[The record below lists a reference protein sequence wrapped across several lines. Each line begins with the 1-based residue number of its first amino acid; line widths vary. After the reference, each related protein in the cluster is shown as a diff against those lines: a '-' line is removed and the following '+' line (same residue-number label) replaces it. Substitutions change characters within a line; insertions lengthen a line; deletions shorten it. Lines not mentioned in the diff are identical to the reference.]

1 MARGWESKSVE
12 SQIEDR
18 RDARQAGGEDE
29 RARQQLEVTRKREG
43 LESSRRGIVRE
54 LEATRSEL
62 RRRSL
67 EAALAHLD
75 AELNKL
81 G

>member
-18 RDARQAGGEDE
+18 REPISSDRGEVAQSNLE
-29 RARQQLEVTRKREG
+29 RTRKREG
-43 LESSRRGIVRE
+43 LESSRRGIARE
-54 LEATRSEL
+54 LESATSDL

-67 EAALAHLD
+67 EAALQHLD
-75 AELNKL
+75 AELKKV
-81 G
+81 

>member
-1 MARGWESKSVE
+1 MARGWDSKSVE
-12 SQIEDR
+12 SQMEDGREAR
-18 RDARQAGGEDE
+18 RPEDDA
-29 RARQQLEVTRKREG
+29 ARHDLEVTRQRES

-67 EAALAHLD
+67 EAALHHLD
-75 AELNKL
+75 AELKKL
-81 G
+81 R